1 MRYISST
8 KVGLFL
14 FFCVFVFITEPGVYQ
29 ANVSVYKTL
38 INHLIA
44 CSNIPCVSLNTSFIL
59 QISPPDYC
67 TKYSGAT
74 VHQLIYMK
82 IVIKR

>member
-8 KVGLFL
+8 KVGWFL
-14 FFCVFVFITEPGVYQ
+14 FFVCLFSLEPGVYQ